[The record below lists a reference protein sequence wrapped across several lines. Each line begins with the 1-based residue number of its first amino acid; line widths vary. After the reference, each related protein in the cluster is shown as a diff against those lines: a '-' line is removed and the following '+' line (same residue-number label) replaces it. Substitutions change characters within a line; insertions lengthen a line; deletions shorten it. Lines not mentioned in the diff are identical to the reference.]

1 MGDSKY
7 YELSKAQLD
16 QYFDRIRL
24 PQEFRITLDR
34 ATFESLTPTE
44 QLKSLFRLQRFHLR
58 SVPFENISLHYS
70 WHRVINVEAKFLFD
84 KMVVQGRG
92 GYCMEQNTLFN
103 TILLNIGFDAYLAG
117 SRVYNP
123 KSERFGGF
131 DHCVNIVTVHGHK
144 FIVDVGFGSNGPISP
159 LGMDGAEHEVDHLGS
174 AKMRLRHAPI
184 PQALNQEAKFWIYE
198 QKLEPVANWTPMYC
212 FTDVEFLPEDIQIMN
227 LKPSTTLTSI
237 FVQRLIATRFVTEED
252 VIVDDSGTLKVLN
265 SDQCRDVPLSG
276 QLILEGNTAKLRR
289 NGQKIFEKVLETESA
304 RVDFLQTVL
313 GIGKFELSE
322 AERGAIKGTAAA
334 ILEG

>member
-1 MGDSKY
+1 MGDSKF
-7 YELSKAQLD
+7 YELSKAQLG

-24 PQEFRITLDR
+24 PQESRATLDR
-34 ATFESLTPTE
+34 DVLKSLSPTE
-44 QLKSLFRLQRFHLR
+44 QLKALLLLQRFHLR

-70 WHRVINVEAKFLFD
+70 WHRVINVEPKFLFD
-84 KMVVQGRG
+84 KMVVRGRG

-103 TILLNIGFDAYLAG
+103 TILLNLGFDAYMAG

-123 KSERFGGF
+123 NFGRFGGF
-131 DHCVNIVTVHGHK
+131 DHCVNIVTVHGNK
-144 FIVDVGFGSNGPISP
+144 FVADVGFGSNGPILP
-159 LGMDGAEHEVDHLGS
+159 LGMDGTEDEVDHLGQ

-198 QKLEPVANWTPMYC
+198 QKLEPTANWTPMYC

-237 FVQRLIATRFVTEED
+237 FVQRLIATRFVTSED
-252 VIVDDSGTLKVLN
+252 VVVDDNGTLKVLN
-265 SDQCRDVPLSG
+265 TDQCRNVPLDG

-289 NGQKIFEKVLETESA
+289 NGEKVFEKVLESEAA
-304 RVDFLQTVL
+304 RVDFLQAV
-313 GIGKFELSE
+313 IGHGKLELSE
-322 AERGAIKGTAAA
+322 AEREAIKGTAAA
-334 ILEG
+334 IL